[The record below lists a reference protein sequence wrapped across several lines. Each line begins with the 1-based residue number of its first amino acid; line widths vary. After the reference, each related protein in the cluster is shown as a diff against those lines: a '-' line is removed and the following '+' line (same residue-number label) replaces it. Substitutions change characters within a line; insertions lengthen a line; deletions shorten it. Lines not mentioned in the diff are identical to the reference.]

1 LRHGKKIMNNQ
12 PTVPFNTD
20 TSAWSEEQFYR
31 YWERIGMLCGAGD
44 ITIEAH
50 EIAVREAEEYGRNH

>member
-1 LRHGKKIMNNQ
+1 MNNQ